1 MPDDTATA
9 TDTSRDTP
17 TPEASASDE
26 QTAATDSAPEPNV
39 ADEQTAVP
47 PGETPETCDYCGR
60 PFPDDESLTLH
71 RGLDHYESLTADE
84 QEKFIEAYRAEEP
97 DLRRFRIVALGL
109 LVLIYFGFLLLYAG
123 VT

>member
-9 TDTSRDTP
+9 TDSPQSNP
-17 TPEASASDE
+17 TE
-26 QTAATDSAPEPNV
+26 TD
-39 ADEQTAVP
+39 DRTAVP
-47 PGETPETCDYCGR
+47 AGETPATCDYCGR

-71 RGLDHYESLTADE
+71 RGLEHYESLTADE
-84 QEKFIEAYRAEEP
+84 QERFIQAYRAEEP